1 MPDQHP
7 ALKKL
12 IKCVRDCRGDQARIK
27 ACEDAFVADGGQ
39 AVDPEEGGK
48 VFTAPD
54 GGKVFITDGGK
65 VF

>member
-1 MPDQHP
+1 M
-7 ALKKL
+7 KKL
-12 IKCVRDCRGDQARIK
+12 IKCVRECADAACRD
-27 ACEDAFVADGGQ
+27 ACETTFAAEGGT
-39 AVDPEEGGK
+39 AVDPKDGGK